1 MNSRPKSGTRGSRPR
16 HRVRPVGAVLAA
28 LLCLAATGCVPWNRE
43 PPRPGATAIGS
54 RPVIIPAQ
62 VIGNLL
68 IVTTKWDSSG
78 PYHFLIDTGS
88 SATLLAPE
96 LVARYAVKGD
106 PGTTAP
112 QVRVK
117 SAAGGSTLLNAA
129 TVQKLQ
135 LGSVR
140 FEAVPVLAY
149 DCSDLSA
156 QLGVKIDGILGFPLF
171 RETVLTLDYP
181 NHQVILRAS
190 LPPVPLPGETIAFT
204 TQNRTP
210 LIAVR
215 IGDRQF
221 VALIDSGK
229 DAAVSINPIGL
240 RPRFAFGPTE
250 GPTVGTLTGDRQL
263 EVVRLAEDLAIGD
276 TIVPRPVAELTDE
289 LSSLGGA
296 LLKQFTLTFDQ
307 EHNDVTWW
315 RDSVDP
321 VATPPLRS
329 PGLSFRKTPAYWR
342 VVGVIPGSPADAAD
356 VELGDLVVRINGE
369 PVAQWD
375 LRRYEELIAAAGSA
389 EFTFLNGKIETRK
402 RLRIAEVVP

>member
-1 MNSRPKSGTRGSRPR
+1 LRPP
-16 HRVRPVGAVLAA
+16 LAA
-28 LLCLAATGCVPWNRE
+28 ALVCLAATGCVPWNRE

-54 RPVIIPAQ
+54 RPVTIPAQ

-68 IVTTKWDSSG
+68 IVTTKWDNYG

-88 SATLLAPE
+88 SATLLSPE
-96 LVARYAVKGD
+96 LVARYAAKGD
-106 PGTTAP
+106 RGPAAP

-140 FEAVPVLAY
+140 FEAVPVLTY
-149 DCSDLSA
+149 DCSELSA
-156 QLGVKIDGILGFPLF
+156 QLGVRIDGILGFPLF

-181 NHQVILRAS
+181 NRQVILRAT

-204 TQNRTP
+204 TENRTP

-215 IGDRQF
+215 MGDRQF
-221 VALIDSGK
+221 IALIDSGK

-240 RPRFAFGPTE
+240 RPRFAFGPTA
-250 GPTVGTLTGDRQL
+250 GPTVGTLAGDRQL
-263 EVVRLAEDLAIGD
+263 QVVRLAEDLAIGD

-289 LSSLGGA
+289 LSSLGGG

-321 VATPPLRS
+321 VATPPLT
-329 PGLSFRKTPAYWR
+329 GGW
-342 VVGVIPGSPADAAD
+342 
-356 VELGDLVVRINGE
+356 
-369 PVAQWD
+369 
-375 LRRYEELIAAAGSA
+375 SA
-389 EFTFLNGKIETRK
+389 
-402 RLRIAEVVP
+402 